1 MRFRKKSWTGLALVV
16 VFVWWAGTCRGL
28 AQDVAPEVMA
38 YADMVL
44 YNGKILT
51 ADEAFHIYEALAVR
65 DEKFLAVGDSDRI
78 LKMAGPQTRRI
89 DLKGKSVTP
98 GFIETHSHGWIGNAA
113 TSGPRQEGQTREA
126 FDGGTFYF
134 DTLESG
140 LQKLARIVAT
150 RPSGKWVHAVTIRN
164 QISTQVTAQ
173 ELDQVSPNNPV
184 IVQISP
190 QSLVLNSKG
199 LDLVFNSGFM
209 TPDLPGVLK
218 DAQGKPTGQFRGFA
232 FGVFYYEYW
241 PWPDLEQ
248 AVAAQKEQ
256 LLQFARQG
264 STTKI
269 GRAQGLAISILNELH
284 NQGELPVRVRVAHEF
299 LRMLPDAER
308 FFKRM
313 GTLVGLGDDWM
324 KIIGT
329 VTQQVDGGSRV
340 GAIFTKRPK
349 LRVMQGAQF
358 GSYGKNYWEEFP
370 EDNGVEERIALAGK
384 YGWNVVSLHTYGDR
398 VAEMSL
404 EAFEQGMKN
413 HPPGLTRHRWVLDH
427 NWIHDEETIAKMKEL
442 NVLPSVLLW
451 FGMGGLRERGEQQ
464 GESAAFEVG
473 EDDPLVYMYGADNLS
488 TWSPGRSLIEA
499 GLRPMAET
507 AGPPLTNLQ
516 LFVTRRNQGRTWGP
530 EERVSREEA
539 LWMKTAWAA
548 RYTEEEDKL
557 GTIEAG
563 KLADFVVLG
572 GDYLTVPEEEIHQIP
587 VLMTVVG
594 GKVMFE
600 KADQF

>member
-1 MRFRKKSWTGLALVV
+1 MRAGEKRWGSAL
-16 VFVWWAGTCRGL
+16 FVIVSAVWAVTCWGL

-113 TSGPRQEGQTREA
+113 TSGPREEGAVKEG
-126 FDGGTFYF
+126 FDGTFF
-134 DTLESG
+134 FNSVEIG
-140 LQKLARIVAT
+140 LQKLAKIVA
-150 RPSGKWVHAVTIRN
+150 RKNPGEWVHATTIRN
-164 QISTQVTAQ
+164 QVSTKVTAQ
-173 ELDQVSPNNPV
+173 ELDRVSPNHPV

-190 QSLVLNSKG
+190 QSLVLNSQG

-209 TPDLPGVLK
+209 TPDLPGVVK

-241 PWPDLEQ
+241 PWPDLEK

-284 NQGELPVRVRVAHEF
+284 KQGELPVRVRVAHEF

-313 GTLVGLGDDWM
+313 GTLVGLGDDWL

-358 GSYGKNYWEEFP
+358 GPYGKNYWEEFP

-427 NWIHDEETIAKMKEL
+427 NWMQDEETIAKMKEL

-451 FGMGGLRERGEQQ
+451 FRLVARENQERAELFNLEGQ
-464 GESAAFEVG
+464 
-473 EDDPLVYMYGADNLS
+473 PLVYMYGADNLS
-488 TWSPGRSLIEA
+488 TWSRGKSLIEA
-499 GLRPMAET
+499 GLKPMAET
-507 AGPPLTNLQ
+507 QGTPLANLQ
-516 LFVTRRNQGRTWGP
+516 LFITRKGQDGKVWGP
-530 EERVSREEA
+530 EERVSRQEA

-572 GDYLTVPEEEIHQIP
+572 GDYLTVPEDEIYKIP

-594 GKVMFE
+594 GKLMFE
-600 KADQF
+600 EPGQL